1 VSDHDF
7 LFALELSD
15 EAPFER
21 MLGQLTV
28 AVLAHVGYAPTAVE
42 EIAAR
47 LRDAFTSG
55 AAAGNQRC
63 DVRFRAHA
71 GHLHVL
77 VSYQGGAEWRTTRPL
92 P

>member
-1 VSDHDF
+1 VSEHDF

-15 EAPFER
+15 EGRFDP
-21 MLGQLTV
+21 MLGQLAG
-28 AVLAHVGYAPTAVE
+28 AVLAYVGYAPAEVE

-47 LRDAFTSG
+47 LRDALASG
-55 AAAGNQRC
+55 AAAGNRQC

-71 GHLHVL
+71 GGLEIL
-77 VSYQGGAEWRTTRPL
+77 VSYQGGAEWRATRPL